1 MTSAEVSEEDAVTEE
16 IETKEDGIKDDE
28 AIKYLTLGGALAGC
42 LVVFMALCTVFNLCQ
57 RRRTEALQ
65 KSCAA
70 NGHTMTEIQ
79 DKYNDTAVQISTH
92 QSFADLDAARIIS
105 ARSNQSF
112 LSAKEISNF
121 EMTLLPDPRGANAND
136 KHGYNNRNNHSIS
149 DSMFS
154 SGHNSADLNSLGHE
168 EYNDE
173 PSKSWRRSRR
183 SEESFI

>member
-1 MTSAEVSEEDAVTEE
+1 M
-16 IETKEDGIKDDE
+16 
-28 AIKYLTLGGALAGC
+28 AGC

-65 KSCAA
+65 KSCGA

-79 DKYNDTAVQISTH
+79 DKYNDTAVQISNH
-92 QSFADLDAARIIS
+92 QSYADLDAARCSIVG

-112 LSAKEISNF
+112 LSTKEISNF
-121 EMTLLPDPRGANAND
+121 EMTLLADPRGVHHAND
-136 KHGYNNRNNHSIS
+136 KQGYRNNHSIS

-154 SGHNSADLNSLGHE
+154 SGHNSADLNSLGNE